1 MSNELSTQEQTYLP
15 SQFAPGQTIQGRYEL
30 LHLIGAG
37 GVCFV
42 MAARHSGFDDLV
54 ALKFLQPEFANN
66 TEAVSR
72 FTIEARTCFKLRSA
86 HIVRVFD
93 VGMHAGA
100 PFLAMELLEGEDLR
114 SYLARQSATVATHY
128 AVDLILQTCEALSV
142 AHSMGV
148 IHRDIKPE
156 NLFLTSIEGPDHIK
170 VLDFGISKVA
180 LVDGL
185 TKLPISAQLTQIAV
199 GTPPYMSP
207 EQVRSSRDLDARADI
222 WSVGCVLYELL
233 TGQSPF
239 KRESVMQSCAA
250 VLEQDP
256 APPHELNSSIP
267 LELSLTVMRCLRK
280 QPAERYPDVAELAE
294 ALRDF
299 GSGRYVTYVS
309 RCRANLSHDHAVR
322 RSTNPAGAFGRR
334 SPTGGG
340 FASTAGHEVS
350 NVPLPNSTNSN
361 SGLHPVSSQHPTFS
375 RTGGYAGQAPVIIQ
389 RTPSSLG
396 FDSQTDDRPLEYS
409 RSGHP
414 ASGQPTTRSTTQPPQ
429 RGSSRVAVG
438 LIVIAAAAG
447 VALYSPDGTLARWLS
462 QFVRAAHGSQAQQ
475 PLLRPAEVAH
485 PTTQVTQQPPHTETQ
500 DPAQSEH
507 SERALP
513 NGLAHP
519 SSATHSGAPTI
530 PENPADGEPEAASD
544 AGFAAASQ
552 VPGTKSKTKK
562 SRLGKNRRED
572 SAEAQLP
579 STVSGAGGDLVD
591 VGF

>member
-1 MSNELSTQEQTYLP
+1 MSNELSIQEQTYLP
-15 SQFAPGQTIQGRYEL
+15 IEFTPGQSIQGRYEL

-42 MAARHSGFDDLV
+42 MTARHSGFDDLV

-93 VGMHAGA
+93 VGMHAGT

-114 SYLARQSATVATHY
+114 SFMARQTEPVAIPY
-128 AVDLILQTCEALSV
+128 AVDLMLQTCEALSV

-185 TKLPISAQLTQIAV
+185 TKLPITAQLTQIAV

-256 APPHELNSSIP
+256 APPHELRGSVP

-294 ALRDF
+294 ALSSF
-299 GSGRYVTYVS
+299 GSGRYVTYAP
-309 RCRANLSHDHAVR
+309 RCRANLSHEYSAR
-322 RSTNPAGAFGRR
+322 RATT
-334 SPTGGG
+334 PTGVT
-340 FASTAGHEVS
+340 SAGHEVS
-350 NVPLPNSTNSN
+350 NAPLSN
-361 SGLHPVSSQHPTFS
+361 SGLHPVSGLHSFS
-375 RTGGYAGQAPVIIQ
+375 IMNSARTGGAMPVRVPI
-389 RTPSSLG
+389 TPRMASESR
-396 FDSQTDDRPLEYS
+396 FDSNSQADDRTLEYS
-409 RSGHP
+409 RREHSFPSHLSPGPIAVHTP
-414 ASGQPTTRSTTQPPQ
+414 KRRTG
-429 RGSSRVAVG
+429 SRVAVG
-438 LIVIAAAAG
+438 LVVVATAAG
-447 VALYSPDGTLARWLS
+447 LVLYAPDGSLPPWLS
-462 QFVRAAHGSQAQQ
+462 QLVHTAKQPKEHGTV
-475 PLLRPAEVAH
+475 LRPAAVVSPATQTMQQD
-485 PTTQVTQQPPHTETQ
+485 TTLP
-500 DPAQSEH
+500 DR
-507 SERALP
+507 ERAVP
-513 NGLAHP
+513 DGLAYPSHAANHSLTAASSDDEHTAANP
-519 SSATHSGAPTI
+519 DAATEPVAPDSSAGEQANGAKPR
-530 PENPADGEPEAASD
+530 
-544 AGFAAASQ
+544 
-552 VPGTKSKTKK
+552 VKKSK
-562 SRLGKNRRED
+562 SGKLRRED
-572 SAEAQLP
+572 GTELQAGTA
-579 STVSGAGGDLVD
+579 STAGTSGDFVD